1 MRLAP
6 AGASHSAHETS
17 MSRRG
22 PEPSPSGEPEFGHLE
37 IPNRELRPDHVP
49 AGGAEWVAIGHF
61 ALSFDGYRRWGSFER
76 CAEIGNR
83 WADMY
88 VTSTEVPDTLDLC
101 RTCLFFE
108 QRRWRGLPAGPGA
121 PTRRYVA
128 ALLEKIGDLVRRAG
142 DGKGRPGTPRRP
154 PR

>member
-1 MRLAP
+1 
-6 AGASHSAHETS
+6 

-22 PEPSPSGEPEFGHLE
+22 PEPSGWDEPEFGHLE
-37 IPNRELRPDHVP
+37 IPNRELYPDHVP
-49 AGGAEWVAIGHF
+49 TGRTDWTVIAHF

-88 VTSTEVPDTLDLC
+88 MTAGEVPDTLDLC

-108 QRRWRGLPAGPGA
+108 QRRWRNLPSEPDP

-128 ALLEKIGDLVRRAG
+128 ALLDKITALVRRPGSDAPAG
-142 DGKGRPGTPRRP
+142 GAAAPSARSEPPTRRH
-154 PR
+154 RSRETKR

>member
-1 MRLAP
+1 
-6 AGASHSAHETS
+6 

-22 PEPSPSGEPEFGHLE
+22 PEPSTGGESEFGHLE

-49 AGGAEWVAIGHF
+49 SPDTGWGAIARF

-83 WADMY
+83 WANAYM
-88 VTSTEVPDTLDLC
+88 TGGELPHTLDLC

-108 QRRWRGLPAGPGA
+108 QRRWRDRPSGPDA
-121 PTRRYVA
+121 PTRRYIG
-128 ALLEKIGDLVRRAG
+128 ALLDRIGELARRAAAG
-142 DGKGRPGTPRRP
+142 ARTGPPRRP
-154 PR
+154 RER